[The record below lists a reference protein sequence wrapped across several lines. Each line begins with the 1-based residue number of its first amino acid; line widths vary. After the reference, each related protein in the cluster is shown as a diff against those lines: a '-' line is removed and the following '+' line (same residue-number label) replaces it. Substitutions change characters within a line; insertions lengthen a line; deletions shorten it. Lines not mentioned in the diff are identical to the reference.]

1 MYLNILVPKK
11 NHQILGVSKNLSY
24 FFKLYRKKGVNETLD
39 VLNNYKG
46 QAAKQSEF
54 FQTLKERESYLNSFF
69 RVKDELLKYK
79 IIAYR
84 LDDDNEKVIY
94 ITEKGKELYE
104 KIMEIEKIIAKEL
117 PNP

>member
-39 VLNNYKG
+39 VLNSYKG

>member
-1 MYLNILVPKK
+1 M
-11 NHQILGVSKNLSY
+11 SY

-54 FQTLKERESYLNSFF
+54 FQTLKDRESYLNSFF

-79 IIAYR
+79 LIAYR

-94 ITEKGKELYE
+94 ITEKGREFYN
-104 KIMEIEKIIAKEL
+104 KIMEIEKIITEEL